1 MEEIKNILRSMQEEM
16 KQQKA
21 DMLDMKEEIK
31 NTIINNMNEKVHSL
45 ELKTELLEQQ
55 LEWQKNKIDN
65 MERLKR
71 KRNLLFFGVEEGERS
86 YQDLLQIV
94 LEIINKYLSIECNE
108 NSVEFVRRVGKRGE
122 NTRPIV
128 VTLSTMGL
136 KIKLLKNKKKLI
148 SSPVYI
154 KEDFPQ
160 DILKKRRELQSE
172 LIKERESGNRA
183 IIKYDRLVVL
193 GTKNTQKENVLPSEQ
208 IEHEKKDKKRN
219 SSESPESLR
228 SSSSSGNKK
237 QTTKIIKNNNMT
249 SYLIKKPTLT
259 LHGLPSRSRSSPE
272 QENKK
277 TTK

>member
-31 NTIINNMNEKVHSL
+31 NTIINNMNEKFHSL